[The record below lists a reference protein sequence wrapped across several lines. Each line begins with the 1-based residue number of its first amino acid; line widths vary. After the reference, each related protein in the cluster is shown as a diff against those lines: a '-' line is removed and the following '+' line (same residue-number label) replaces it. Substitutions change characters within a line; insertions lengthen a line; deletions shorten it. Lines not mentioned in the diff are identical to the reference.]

1 MTTRVLTFIRRCSL
15 AVLVALVAGCASK
28 GPSFQLAAPQAG
40 SALLYLYRPYSDIGA
55 GYHYLAS
62 VNGRVVAR
70 LKSGSYFAMDI
81 PPGKVAVACKAASAF
96 GICWPG
102 NIEGAREGFLD
113 TEQFEVM
120 SGYRYFV
127 RFPSGKLTI
136 EADAL
141 TEIGGTELLAPL

>member
-1 MTTRVLTFIRRCSL
+1 MTTSVLALIRHCGL
-15 AVLVALVAGCASK
+15 TVLVALVVGCASK
-28 GPSFQLAAPQAG
+28 GPPFQLAAPQAG
-40 SALLYLYRPYSDIGA
+40 SALLYLYRPYSEIGA

-70 LKSGSYFAMDI
+70 LKSGSYFAMDV

-113 TEQFEVM
+113 TDEFEVM

-127 RFPSGKLTI
+127 RFPSGRLI
-136 EADAL
+136 VEADAL
-141 TEIGGTELLAPL
+141 TEIGDTELLAPL